1 MQYTNLGNS
10 GLQVS
15 RIALGGMS
23 FGHPTKNLPWTITGN
38 DAHEVIKTAVDNG
51 INFFDTANVY
61 AYGDSERILG
71 KELKQMTNRD
81 EIVVAT
87 KVYFAEHDRP
97 NLTGLSRK
105 AIMSQID
112 QSLERLGMDYV
123 DLYIIHRWDYNTPIE
138 ETMEALNDIVK
149 SGKARYIGASAMFA
163 WQFEKAQAI
172 AEKHGWHKFISMQNH
187 YNLLYREEEREMVP
201 LAEDQNI
208 GLTPYSPLAGGR
220 LAHPWG
226 EKTKRS
232 SNDPLSIA
240 KYGATEDVD
249 HPIVERV
256 EKIAKKY
263 NLTMSQVALAWLLHQ
278 PQVVA
283 PIVGGTKVKHLQDA
297 IDAVDIKLA
306 PEDLSYLQELYVPH
320 RVVGPLTK
328 KQAENKAR

>member
-1 MQYTNLGNS
+1 MKYTTLGHS

-15 RIALGGMS
+15 RLALGGMS
-23 FGHPTKNLPWTITGN
+23 FGKPSKNLPWTITGEKAN
-38 DAHEVIKTAVDNG
+38 KIIDTALEKG

-71 KELKQMTNRD
+71 KELKKEANRD

-87 KVYFAEHDRP
+87 KVYFAQHDRP

-112 QSLERLGMDYV
+112 KSLERLGMDYV

-138 ETMEALNDIVK
+138 ETMEALNDVVE
-149 SGKARYIGASAMFA
+149 SGKARYIGASAMFS
-163 WQFEKAQAI
+163 WQFQKAQDV
-172 AEKHGWHKFISMQNH
+172 AEKHGWHKFISMQDH

-201 LAEDQNI
+201 LAQAEDI

-220 LAHPWG
+220 LARPWG
-226 EKTKRS
+226 TKTKRS
-232 SNDPLSIA
+232 ENDPLSEA

-249 HPIVERV
+249 RPIVERV
-256 EKIAKKY
+256 EKVAQKY
-263 NLTMSQVALAWLLHQ
+263 DLTMSQVALAWLLHQ

-283 PIVGGTKVKHLQDA
+283 PIVGGTKVQHLL
-297 IDAVDIKLA
+297 DAVKAVDVQLA
-306 PEDLSYLQELYVPH
+306 PEDLKYLQELYVPH
-320 RVVGPLTK
+320 RVVGALTPA
-328 KQAENKAR
+328 QAKDKAR